1 MKINNIILKERTIKV
16 FDFPPDSKMNIET
29 TRNNEMQT
37 EVTDDYFPCTISF
50 EIKLTDS
57 DKKELV
63 YIKISNIIIVEKG
76 NEEYKKDIAESI
88 FNSLKSMYLK
98 TANDLLKEADYPP
111 LPFNVD
117 I

>member
-1 MKINNIILKERTIKV
+1 MRINNIILKEKIIKV
-16 FDFPPDSKMNIET
+16 LDFPPNSKMNIET
-29 TRNNEMQT
+29 SRNNEIPT

-63 YIKISNIIIVEKG
+63 YIKISNIIIIEKE
-76 NEEYKKDIAESI
+76 NDEYRQDIAENI
-88 FNSLKSMYLK
+88 FNSLKPIYLK
-98 TANDLLKEADYPP
+98 TANELLKEAEYPA
-111 LPFNVD
+111 LPFNID

>member
-1 MKINNIILKERTIKV
+1 MKINNIILKEKTIKILN
-16 FDFPPDSKMNIET
+16 FPPASKMNIET
-29 TRNNEMQT
+29 SRNNEMPT
-37 EVTDDYFPCTISF
+37 EVTEDYFPCTISF

-63 YIKISNIIIVEKG
+63 YIKISNIVIVER
-76 NEEYKKDIAESI
+76 NDEDYKQDIAEKI
-88 FNSLKSMYLK
+88 FTSLKSMYLK
-98 TANDLLKEADYPP
+98 IANDLLKEADYPP